1 MYSVVH
7 EVPRQLL
14 QAVSAGGPFWQKGSQ
29 SLPQV
34 APQAQL
40 YSAVTI
46 SSEPVQN
53 SPSVTPVR
61 KAAQLMQ
68 VVPVLDELLLDEL
81 LLEELL
87 LDEPLLVEVL
97 VVLGLKGLSEGP
109 EIPSPGSDWPGPGPE
124 TKPSSV
130 PPEQAK
136 NTTSGAATHVRW
148 WCLMML
154 LEIIACPDVLCE

>member
-1 MYSVVH
+1 M
-7 EVPRQLL
+7 
-14 QAVSAGGPFWQKGSQ
+14 K
-29 SLPQV
+29 
-34 APQAQL
+34 
-40 YSAVTI
+40 T
-46 SSEPVQN
+46 
-53 SPSVTPVR
+53 
-61 KAAQLMQ
+61 AQLMQ

-81 LLEELL
+81 LLDELL

-97 VVLGLKGLSEGP
+97 LVLGLKGLSEGP